1 MRLDLYTGERE
12 RFLNFDFCFE
22 LTNCITGQTIIAN
35 GESVP
40 EPLPEE
46 NRVIKLADHDGC
58 WTIESQYGDACLVT
72 TPVIVTQDYATCNDC
87 LQYNYKLYNCID
99 DTVVYTNYLECPEC
113 YANIGNL
120 VYTDLDP
127 IPCWYVFRY
136 YSTPSVITPVNIN
149 YELECD
155 TCVPKCYTITGTGNV
170 SYVTI
175 GDTYIIETA
184 TAPVKICS
192 YAYPIASG
200 LDNEILVGENCNY
213 RLECPIVC
221 YELTNCDT
229 DEVIYSY
236 EQDLAFPYALNQTV
250 KLAEFTGCWTIA
262 LVTCNEELPYVS
274 TTVTQTFDSCTTCN
288 PPNYYKLESCGTSQP
303 LTVFTEQDL
312 SAYIG
317 QTVKMEEHPGCF
329 NVTVF
334 PSIYPSPSVV
344 TIISSYDSCPECEAQ
359 RYILSDCDEIRP
371 NIYTTTDLSAYVG
384 QIVKLT
390 FYPDTCWTVAET
402 TINTS
407 DDLVIVGDTY
417 ATCLECALTA
427 PCICSTVTNNS
438 TTTQTFGYLDCDNVY
453 GSIILAA
460 GEQSAQQCVLK
471 WIFPGDWTLPKIIT
485 NCGDCVDGQ
494 CVVPKPIRSVR
505 PGYNSPACTT
515 QYYERIACAYS
526 EILYRDVISQRY
538 GIAPCCPE
546 EEIMRLD
553 IKFQLLELQAINNP
567 DYLCAPTSNCC
578 QRDNDCGCGCNS

>member
-1 MRLDLYTGERE
+1 MAENYD
-12 RFLNFDFCFE
+12 
-22 LTNCITGQTIIAN
+22 I
-35 GESVP
+35 
-40 EPLPEE
+40 PLPAFPGRNAYYMLVSCDDDE
-46 NRVIKLADHDGC
+46 VIYTD
-58 WTIESQYGDACLVT
+58 DAG
-72 TPVIVTQDYATCNDC
+72 
-87 LQYNYKLYNCID
+87 
-99 DTVVYTNYLECPEC
+99 CPEC
-113 YANIGNL
+113 QDAVGYLVSAITIGCRYVL
-120 VYTDLDP
+120 ISSS
-127 IPCWYVFRY
+127 IP
-136 YSTPSVITPVNIN
+136 SIITPININ
-149 YELECD
+149 LEYICPA
-155 TCVPKCYTITGTGNV
+155 CLPKCYTITGTGNV
-170 SYVTI
+170 SYVVLA
-175 GDTYIIETA
+175 DTYVIETTTLPA
-184 TAPVKICS
+184 KICS
-192 YAYPIASG
+192 YSYPTVSG
-200 LDNEILVGENCNY
+200 LDNEIFIGGGCN
-213 RLECPIVC
+213 LDEIPGCPTSC

-236 EQDLAFPYALNQTV
+236 NQDLAFPYALNQTV
-250 KLAEFTGCWTIA
+250 KLAEFTGCWTIVLLLA
-262 LVTCNEELPYVS
+262 CDEELPYVS
-274 TTVTQTFDSCTTCN
+274 TTVTQAFDSCTICD
-288 PPNYYKLESCGTSQP
+288 PPNYYKLQSCGTSNP

-317 QTVKMEEHPGCF
+317 QTVTMEEHPGCF

-334 PSIYPSPSVV
+334 SSIYPSPSVV

-359 RYILSDCDEIRP
+359 RYVLYDCDEIRGA
-371 NIYTTTDLSAYVG
+371 IYTTTNLAAYVG

-427 PCICSTVTNNS
+427 PCICSVITNNS
-438 TTTQTFGYLDCDNVY
+438 TTTQTFGYIDCDNVY
-453 GSIILAA
+453 GSIMLKT

-471 WIFPGDWTLPKIIT
+471 WIFPGDWTLPRITT

-515 QYYERIACAYS
+515 QYYERIACEYS
-526 EILYRDVISQRY
+526 EILYRNVISQRY
-538 GIAPCCPE
+538 GIAPCCSE